1 MTPELSP
8 SLYAERRPKMVRV
21 ATYSRV
27 STQEQD
33 PGLQLSELRRYVQ
46 DRGWQAYQ
54 EYVDVGQ
61 SGAKD
66 SRPELN
72 KLMADARRRK
82 FDTVLVWKFDRF
94 ARSVKHLVNSLYEF
108 KALGIQFVSLTE
120 GIDTSTPLGE
130 AMFSIIGAMAQLER
144 DLIRERVTAGMRR
157 AREKGKSLGRPKK
170 EIDPKEFASLKVN
183 GLSMEEIAQ
192 ALRVCKATLY
202 NRNGSLKRVSENRE
216 IHPLIIQEL

>member
-1 MTPELSP
+1 MSTKPTTVAI
-8 SLYAERRPKMVRV
+8 YA
-21 ATYSRV
+21 RV

-33 PGLQLSELRRYVQ
+33 PGLQLSELRKYIQ
-46 DRGWQAYQ
+46 DRGWTAYR
-54 EYVDVGQ
+54 EYIDIGH

-108 KALGIQFVSLTE
+108 KALAIDFVSLTE

-144 DLIRERVTAGMRR
+144 DLIRERVLAGMRR
-157 AREKGKSLGRPKK
+157 AREKGRTLGRPKK
-170 EIDPKEFASLKVN
+170 EIDPGEFSR
-183 GLSMEEIAQ
+183 
-192 ALRVCKATLY
+192 LRESGFSIDQVADTIGVSRATIFR
-202 NRNGSLKRVSENRE
+202 RNGSLKKGTGNGDVR
-216 IHPLIIQEL
+216 PLIPQEL

>member
-1 MTPELSP
+1 MKPTKVAI
-8 SLYAERRPKMVRV
+8 YA
-21 ATYSRV
+21 RV

-33 PGLQLSELRRYVQ
+33 PGLQLEELKRYVQ
-46 DRGWQAYQ
+46 DRERTIYQ
-54 EYVDVGQ
+54 EYVDKGQ

-72 KLMADARRRK
+72 KLMADAKRRR
-82 FDTVLVWKFDRF
+82 FDVVLVWKFDRF

-108 KALGIQFVSLTE
+108 KALGIDFVSLTE

-157 AREKGKSLGRPKK
+157 AREKGKALGRPKR
-170 EIDPKEFASLKVN
+170 EIDPEAVVVLKER
-183 GLSMEEIAQ
+183 GLSMGDIAQ
-192 ALRVCKATLY
+192 ELGVSRATLF
-202 NRNGSLKRVSENRE
+202 NRNGSLKKGTRNENLQ
-216 IHPLIIQEL
+216 PLISKEL

>member
-1 MTPELSP
+1 MNTSTKPTRIAI
-8 SLYAERRPKMVRV
+8 YA
-21 ATYSRV
+21 RV
-27 STQEQD
+27 STQDQD

-46 DRGWQAYQ
+46 DREWTVYQ
-54 EYVDVGQ
+54 EYVDIGH

-72 KLMADARRRK
+72 KLMAAAKRRR

-94 ARSVKHLVNSLYEF
+94 ARSVKHLVTSLYEF
-108 KALGIQFVSLTE
+108 RALGIDFVSLTE

-157 AREKGKSLGRPKK
+157 AREKGKALGRPKK
-170 EIDPKEFASLKVN
+170 TLDIDEFQRLKAEGLTMAQIAKALGVTRSTLFEKTRSPKNPCGIGAVGVLV
-183 GLSMEEIAQ
+183 
-192 ALRVCKATLY
+192 
-202 NRNGSLKRVSENRE
+202 
-216 IHPLIIQEL
+216 

>member
-1 MTPELSP
+1 MSTKPITVAI
-8 SLYAERRPKMVRV
+8 YA
-21 ATYSRV
+21 RV

-33 PGLQLSELRRYVQ
+33 PGLQLSELRKYIQ
-46 DRGWQAYQ
+46 DRGWQVYR
-54 EYVDVGQ
+54 EYVDIGH

-72 KLMADARRRK
+72 KLMADAKRRK

-108 KALGIQFVSLTE
+108 KALGIDFVSLTE

-157 AREKGKSLGRPKK
+157 AREKGKALGRPKVQ
-170 EIDPKEFASLKVN
+170 IDPQEFTKLREN
-183 GLSMEEIAQ
+183 GLSMEEVAKVLGV
-192 ALRVCKATLY
+192 ARATLF
-202 NRNGSLKRVSENRE
+202 NRNGSLKRGSENS
-216 IHPLIIQEL
+216 ILLPLKTQDL

>member
-1 MTPELSP
+1 MKPTKVAI
-8 SLYAERRPKMVRV
+8 YA
-21 ATYSRV
+21 RV
-27 STQEQD
+27 STQDQD
-33 PGLQLSELRRYVQ
+33 PGLQLSELRKYIK
-46 DRGWQAYQ
+46 DRGWDAYH
-54 EYVDVGQ
+54 EYVDIGQ

-72 KLMADARRRK
+72 KLMADATRRR

-108 KALGIQFVSLTE
+108 KALGIDFVSLTE
-120 GIDTSTPLGE
+120 GIDTLTPLGE

-170 EIDPKEFASLKVN
+170 EIDPMEYGKLKEK
-183 GLSMEEIAQ
+183 GLSMGQIAQ
-192 ALRVCKATLY
+192 ALGVSRTTLFSK
-202 NRNGSLKRVSENRE
+202 NGSSKKGAGNGRHR
-216 IHPLIIQEL
+216 PLISKEL

>member
-1 MTPELSP
+1 MKPTKVAI
-8 SLYAERRPKMVRV
+8 YA
-21 ATYSRV
+21 RV
-27 STQEQD
+27 STQDQD
-33 PGLQLSELRRYVQ
+33 PGLQLSELRRYIK
-46 DRGWQAYQ
+46 DREWTVYQ
-54 EYVDVGQ
+54 EYVDIGQ

-72 KLMADARRRK
+72 KLIADAKRRR

-108 KALGIQFVSLTE
+108 KALGIDFVSLTE

-157 AREKGKSLGRPKK
+157 AREKGKALGRPRK
-170 EIDPKEFASLKVN
+170 EIDLGKL
-183 GLSMEEIAQ
+183 I
-192 ALRVCKATLY
+192 ALREANYSLGKIATITGLPK
-202 NRNGSLKRVSENRE
+202 STVHSTLKTASAT
-216 IHPLIIQEL
+216 IG

>member
-1 MTPELSP
+1 MKPTKVAI
-8 SLYAERRPKMVRV
+8 YA
-21 ATYSRV
+21 RV
-27 STQEQD
+27 STQDQD
-33 PGLQLSELRRYVQ
+33 PGLQLSELRRYIQ
-46 DRGWQAYQ
+46 DRGWQVYH

-72 KLMADARRRK
+72 KLMADARRRR

-108 KALGIQFVSLTE
+108 KALGIDFVSLTE

-157 AREKGKSLGRPKK
+157 AREKGKALGRPRKDVDPVAFNRLK
-170 EIDPKEFASLKVN
+170 EE
-183 GLSMEEIAQ
+183 GLSMDEIAQ
-192 ALRVCKATLY
+192 ALGVSRTTLFS
-202 NRNGSLKRVSENRE
+202 RNGSSKRGAGNGR
-216 IHPLIIQEL
+216 HRPLISKEL